1 MKIAMIGGKTSTI
14 GFKALGVE
22 TFDVPKP
29 QDATEVFGG
38 VRPSRY
44 AIIFMTEPVYEVLRS
59 EVEELR
65 DERLPVQ
72 WWRRRSAPTYSY
84 GSNFRS
90 RGRDSGTRQ
99 GARVCQ
105 RNKVRGE

>member
-65 DERLPVQ
+65 DERLPVITVIP
-72 WWRRRSAPTYSY
+72 AVA
-84 GSNFRS
+84 GSNEV
-90 RGRDSGTRQ
+90 GMEETRAMVEKAV
-99 GARVCQ
+99 GADVLLR
-105 RNKVRGE
+105 